1 MRDLRPI
8 LLVEDSLQDAEL
20 TIAALARCQLLNPV
34 VHVRDGE
41 DALDYLRS
49 TGRHAGQ
56 RHGGPVV
63 VLLDLKLPKLN
74 GLQVLAEI
82 RRDDALRH
90 TPVVMLTASRQDRD
104 LVESYEVGVNA
115 FVVKPLDFDEFL
127 SAVQELGMFWGMT
140 NQPPPPFVPTA

>member
-34 VHVRDGE
+34 IHVRDGE
-41 DALDYLRS
+41 EALDYLRS
-49 TGRHAGQ
+49 TGRYAGQ
-56 RHGGPVV
+56 HHGGPVV

-74 GLQVLAEI
+74 GLEVLAEI
-82 RRDDALRH
+82 RGDVALRH

-104 LVESYEVGVNA
+104 LVKSYEVGVNA
-115 FVVKPLDFDEFL
+115 FVVKPLAFDEFV

-140 NQPPPPFVPTA
+140 NQPPPPFVPAA